1 MENRVKE
8 ICKSK
13 GLRMSDLAERVG
25 MSQSNLSTTLRRNPK
40 LSTLKDIADAL
51 GIRVSDIIDPQRAT
65 SEAGVVIING
75 ETYVLS
81 KPSPEVVQVPVFKD
95 YSVLRA
101 VVKEFVNKSIKGAKN
116 SAVCG
121 LVETFELFNL
131 HYDAEAERFHLILC
145 YGNGLVHTSSY
156 DKLEYSSSEEWEAGD
171 VYQNIINDIEG
182 LVLGKFGHKA
192 TITQEEIDEI
202 LFASEE

>member
-95 YSVLRA
+95 YGVLRA

-116 SAVCG
+116 GAVCG

-131 HYDAEAERFHLILC
+131 HYDAEAERFHLALC

-171 VYQNIINDIEG
+171 IYQNIINDVEG

-192 TITQEEIDEI
+192 SISQEDIDEI